1 MQGCQERMICVSTN
15 KISPDHQKRVYTVK
29 EIAAILGV
37 SDRHAYN
44 FCNSTTEFEIV
55 KIGKSI
61 RVKKDSFD
69 NWFGN

>member
-1 MQGCQERMICVSTN
+1 MNDYIT
-15 KISPDHQKRVYTVK
+15 SPSHEKRVYTVK
-29 EIAAILGV
+29 EVAAMLDV

-44 FCNSTTEFEIV
+44 FCNSTTDFEVV

-69 NWFGN
+69 RWFGN